1 MALTHIGCVAL
12 YALGRQLS
20 QLFNALAKINTEITE
35 SISISY
41 FPGFTENVLMLILP
55 FCINGWSTVFSELYL
70 FDLIF
75 YLFIAIF
82 KNKAYIHKNE
92 TNPRSLFELP
102 LEMHIELHE
111 GESQQFWL

>member
-12 YALGRQLS
+12 YVLGRQLS
-20 QLFNALAKINTEITE
+20 LLFNALAKINTEITE

-75 YLFIAIF
+75 YIFNKHELMPYKFIF
-82 KNKAYIHKNE
+82 FHKE
-92 TNPRSLFELP
+92 CA
-102 LEMHIELHE
+102 
-111 GESQQFWL
+111 Q